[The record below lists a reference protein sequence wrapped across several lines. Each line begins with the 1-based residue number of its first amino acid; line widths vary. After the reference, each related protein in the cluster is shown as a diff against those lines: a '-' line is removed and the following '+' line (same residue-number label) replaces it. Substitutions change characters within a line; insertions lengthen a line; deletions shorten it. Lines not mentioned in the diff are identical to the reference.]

1 MPLLLY
7 GCWYGMQY
15 FNPPSIHGHTNLPA
29 RKKKKAK
36 AELGLLILLCSFLC
50 FSFPSSKGK
59 SIRQKQKQKHKPI
72 CMQKKKQK
80 QNWVFVLLYSVFF
93 CFSFPR
99 PPSGGLA
106 PAVYPDSHHGPA
118 QNRNER
124 RPGGYFSEPPSPLI
138 RFSQAEAV
146 WGFTPASLA
155 RALAVIRSPRACN
168 RVRAFISLA
177 SASWR
182 RLALAV

>member
-99 PPSGGLA
+99 PPSGGPCPPLYTLIA
-106 PAVYPDSHHGPA
+106 TTARHKIATNVVLEATS
-118 QNRNER
+118 RNHPLPSSASAR
-124 RPGGYFSEPPSPLI
+124 LRPCGASRPPPSP
-138 RFSQAEAV
+138 
-146 WGFTPASLA
+146 GP
-155 RALAVIRSPRACN
+155 SP
-168 RVRAFISLA
+168 
-177 SASWR
+177 
-182 RLALAV
+182 